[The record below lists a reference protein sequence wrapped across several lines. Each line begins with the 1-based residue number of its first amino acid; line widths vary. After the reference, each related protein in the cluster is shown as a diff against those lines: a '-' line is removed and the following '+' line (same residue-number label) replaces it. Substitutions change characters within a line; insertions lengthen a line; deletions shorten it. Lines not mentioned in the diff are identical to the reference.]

1 MTNAIWRVGDAFL
14 AMGCEHHGADL
25 QPVYIL
31 LGPAAQWTSVNSCGK
46 CTAPA
51 RSQSSVFL
59 TESNTL
65 YSQDWK
71 LFLQFPWILTVPYIL
86 YIFIYQKLWHCP
98 RKLWGKFCVIFLSLL
113 LAYCISIWVGILSPE
128 STPGPSA
135 HALYSFCKEIKLHWF
150 WHAHHYR
157 SNHSGLYLLILEE
170 PQSFIFNVVALK
182 SWGNSPGWWIAL

>member
-1 MTNAIWRVGDAFL
+1 MLSGGWEMLSWQWDVNIMGQIFSQNTSCLVLQLNGLLLIHVENVRPQQDHKVQCSWLRAI
-14 AMGCEHHGADL
+14 
-25 QPVYIL
+25 
-31 LGPAAQWTSVNSCGK
+31 
-46 CTAPA
+46 
-51 RSQSSVFL
+51 
-59 TESNTL
+59 L
-65 YSQDWK
+65 YSQGQK

-135 HALYSFCKEIKLHWF
+135 HALYSFCTEIKLHWF
-150 WHAHHYR
+150 WHARHYR